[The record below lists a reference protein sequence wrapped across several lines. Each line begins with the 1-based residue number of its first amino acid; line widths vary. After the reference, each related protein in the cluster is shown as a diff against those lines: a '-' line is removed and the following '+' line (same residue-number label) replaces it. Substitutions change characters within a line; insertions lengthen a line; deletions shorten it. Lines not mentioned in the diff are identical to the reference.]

1 MIFGRKTR
9 RTTSAIIAHV
19 IFLSVLFYS
28 SPSFAVSAEEFYKS
42 ALAVKGI
49 NAFAATCQS
58 AHETGFWT
66 SYLWKNARNG
76 AGIKADKNWRKSG
89 RPSIK
94 KSSREEVKG
103 QTVYRHSYFRVYRS
117 LGEFLSDYRA
127 KIARD
132 YPLAAKNSDTMWGYF
147 SSLQKGRLGSWA
159 TTQRYFEH
167 MADKA
172 VRLAPKLLGAEWR
185 AQILNEYKQ
194 ARAKGLLSQKEI
206 KIVEKKLAS
215 VGIDVQVKMTKK
227 SARYN
232 PVLAQPYGE

>member
-1 MIFGRKTR
+1 MASGWRNAKRAVLACLIL
-9 RTTSAIIAHV
+9 AE
-19 IFLSVLFYS
+19 LFYA
-28 SPSFAVSAEEFYKS
+28 SPSFAVSAEEFYRN

-49 NAFAATCQS
+49 NACAATCQS

-66 SYLWKNARNG
+66 SYLWKNALNG

-103 QTVYRHSYFRVYRS
+103 KQVYRDSYFRVYRS
-117 LGEFLSDYRA
+117 LEEFLSDYRA

-159 TTQRYFEH
+159 TTQSYFEH

-172 VRLAPKLLGAEWR
+172 VKLAPKLLGLEWR
-185 AQILNEYKQ
+185 AQMLGEYRQ
-194 ARAKGLLSQKEI
+194 ARARGLLSAREI
-206 KIVEKKLAS
+206 KIVERKLAS
-215 VGIDVQVKMTKK
+215 VGISVSQK
-227 SARYN
+227 
-232 PVLAQPYGE
+232 